1 MSTSGN
7 FMITATK
14 DDWKNRDYIEDIS
27 LCILQ
32 VTEFLNK
39 FEKNMRVKLLELN
52 EKLTVLER
60 KMQYVE
66 AAVHSIE
73 QASTNSK

>member
-1 MSTSGN
+1 MS
-7 FMITATK
+7 FMVTATK
-14 DDWKNRDYIEDIS
+14 EDWKTRDYIEDVS

-52 EKLTVLER
+52 EKLNDLER

-66 AAVHSIE
+66 AAVNSIE
-73 QASTNSK
+73 QNSH